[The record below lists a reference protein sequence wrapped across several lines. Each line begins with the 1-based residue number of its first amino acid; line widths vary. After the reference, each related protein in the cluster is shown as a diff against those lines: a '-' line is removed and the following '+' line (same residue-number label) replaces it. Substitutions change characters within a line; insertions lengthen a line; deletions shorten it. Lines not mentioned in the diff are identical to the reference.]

1 MEQKEWEV
9 YMAKQI
15 AELNHQSKVDV
26 AQHWHD
32 LLMESLKGDTDFEA
46 SYQAFLDKYPIDSS
60 VLEKPKPIK
69 LSNPEKL
76 ATDYPFL
83 NGDSIKIH
91 YLKEDDRAYY
101 YLYKVISK
109 TGNAGEM
116 RIMKEKKYDC
126 VYVEFEYLNGNLDS
140 KRYEMDEFSDF
151 QKFMGLITAAIYN
164 F

>member
-1 MEQKEWEV
+1 
-9 YMAKQI
+9 MAT
-15 AELNHQSKVDV
+15 NYN
-26 AQHWHD
+26 
-32 LLMESLKGDTDFEA
+32 LLS
-46 SYQAFLDKYPIDSS
+46 
-60 VLEKPKPIK
+60 
-69 LSNPEKL
+69 
-76 ATDYPFL
+76 
-83 NGDSIKIH
+83 GDSIIIH

-116 RIMKEKKYDC
+116 RILKEKKYDC

-151 QKFMGLITAAIYN
+151 QKFMGLIAAAIYN

>member
-9 YMAKQI
+9 YINQQI
-15 AELNHQSKVDV
+15 SALNSKYKMEV
-26 AQHWHD
+26 AQHWQD
-32 LLMESLKGDTDFEA
+32 LLMKSIEGDADFETSYQTFLSNFPINGDT
-46 SYQAFLDKYPIDSS
+46 LD
-60 VLEKPKPIK
+60 KPKPIK

-76 ATDYPFL
+76 AKDYAL
-83 NGDSIKIH
+83 LSGDSINIH

-116 RIMKEKKYDC
+116 RILKEKRYGC

-140 KRYEMDEFSDF
+140 KRYEMNEFSDF
-151 QKFMGLITAAIYN
+151 QKFMGLIVDTIYN